1 MYLIKKVIQLMRL
14 LDDFHLDMVIAVAVA
29 TFCLF
34 QLIKVISAHLDRV
47 RQSLRHTLDE

>member
-14 LDDFHLDMVIAVAVA
+14 LDDFHLDMVIAVVVA

-34 QLIKVISAHLDRV
+34 QLIKVISAHLDRFG
-47 RQSLRHTLDE
+47 QSLRHTLDD